1 MINNLTGLG
10 HKLTFRIKR
19 VVSFLIF
26 FRRGTINSVFGSYIS
41 PSETKIATDLALHKV
56 LRPLMDSLTIEDSGE
71 KLVRIGSQN
80 DGGYVLVEKDYS
92 GLFLLSG
99 GISNDNNFEIEFA
112 ELGGFGHQVDY
123 SIEEPPRKHK
133 NLTFS
138 PRRIVGEKN
147 LDFDV
152 TLDDLCQEFISEEV
166 LQKKTTILK
175 LDIEGSEWEIL
186 NSAKNLG
193 SFDQVLL
200 ELHYLNKLAD
210 PKVHLKSIEGLSRLL
225 DLYFPIFI
233 SGNNCCGVVTIG
245 GFTIPRVMELSLLNR
260 SNYQILG
267 ERNPGPNQLFQSQN
281 YMNKAPIVLKTW

>member
-1 MINNLTGLG
+1 MKSYFSDLG
-10 HKLTFRIKR
+10 HKLTFRLRRI
-19 VVSFLIF
+19 VSLLIF
-26 FRRGTINSVFGSYIS
+26 LRRGAINSVFGSYIS
-41 PSETKIATDLALHKV
+41 PTETKIATDLELHKA
-56 LRPLMDSLTIEDSGE
+56 LRPLMDRLTVEDSGE

-92 GLFLLSG
+92 GVFLLSG

-112 ELGGFGHQVDY
+112 EQGGFGHQVDY

-138 PRRIVGEKN
+138 PRRIVGEKE

-152 TLDDLCQEFISEEV
+152 TLDDLCQEFISEEA
-166 LQKKTTILK
+166 LKQKTTILK

-210 PKVHLKSIEGLSRLL
+210 PKVHLDSVEGLGRLL
-225 DLYFPIFI
+225 DFYFPIFI
-233 SGNNCCGVVTIG
+233 SGNNCCGVVTLG
-245 GFTIPRVMELSLLNR
+245 GFTIPRVMELTLLNR
-260 SNYQILG
+260 SKYQIVAEKSRSESNISIPELH
-267 ERNPGPNQLFQSQN
+267 E
-281 YMNKAPIVLKTW
+281 

>member
-1 MINNLTGLG
+1 MINKLTGFG

-19 VVSFLIF
+19 VISFLIF

-41 PSETKIATDLALHKV
+41 PTETKIATDLALHKA
-56 LRPLMDSLTIEDSGE
+56 LRPLMDRLAVEDSGE
-71 KLVRIGSQN
+71 KLIRIGSQN

-112 ELGGFGHQVDY
+112 DLGGLGHQVDY

-138 PRRIVGEKN
+138 PRRIVAVRD

-166 LQKKTTILK
+166 LKQKTAILK

-210 PKVHLKSIEGLSRLL
+210 SKVHLESVEGLSRLL
-225 DLYFPIFI
+225 DLYFPVFI
-233 SGNNCCGVVTIG
+233 SGNNCCGVVTLG
-245 GFTIPRVMELSLLNR
+245 GFTIPRVMELTLLNR
-260 SNYQILG
+260 SNYQIIG
-267 ERNPGPNQLFQSQN
+267 ESKFSPNQLFQSQN
-281 YMNKAPIVLKTW
+281 YTNKAPIVLKTW

>member
-1 MINNLTGLG
+1 MKNYFSDFG
-10 HKLTFRIKR
+10 HKLTFRFRRI
-19 VVSFLIF
+19 VSLLIF
-26 FRRGTINSVFGSYIS
+26 LRRGTINSVFGSYIS
-41 PSETKIATDLALHKV
+41 PTETKIATDLALHKT
-56 LRPLMDSLTIEDSGE
+56 LRPLMDRLTTEDSGE
-71 KLVRIGSQN
+71 KLFRIGSQN

-92 GLFLLSG
+92 GAFLLSG

-112 ELGGFGHQVDY
+112 ERGGFGHQIDY
-123 SIEEPPRKHK
+123 SIQGPPRKHK

-138 PRRIVGEKN
+138 PRRIVGEKE

-166 LQKKTTILK
+166 LEQKTTILK

-210 PKVHLKSIEGLSRLL
+210 PKVHLKSVEGLSRLL
-225 DLYFPIFI
+225 DLYFPVFI
-233 SGNNCCGVVTIG
+233 SGNNCCGVVTLG

-260 SNYQILG
+260 SNYQIVA
-267 ERNPGPNQLFQSQN
+267 ERKVGPNQIFQSQN
-281 YMNKAPIVLKTW
+281 YTNKAPVVLKNW